1 MSCDDGG
8 CSNSCIGGSS
18 GCGCGG
24 DCYTCSSS
32 CGDGCLGG
40 CSGCG
45 YCDWSCYA
53 MCQDDCSGTC
63 TGTCNACT
71 GACVGTCNN
80 GCTGGQMT
88 QIFTNLS
95 LSRLIKASELSDLS
109 NLVLNEITRRQG
121 NPISTPAFVPGE
133 LALQTGLEEINAN
146 LTILGSQ
153 LQNPVAG
160 LILRELTEQYI
171 TAAKAYYSEDIT

>member
-24 DCYTCSSS
+24 DCYTCSDS

-40 CSGCG
+40 CTGCG
-45 YCDWSCYA
+45 WCDYWCDA
-53 MCQDDCSGTC
+53 MCADNCQGTC
-63 TGTCNACT
+63 QGTCNACT

-95 LSRLIKASELSDLS
+95 LSRLIKASELQDLS
-109 NLVLNEITRRQG
+109 NFVVNEITRRSG
-121 NPISTPAFVPGE
+121 SPISTPSFDPGYLAIPE
-133 LALQTGLEEINAN
+133 ALQEINAN
-146 LTILGSQ
+146 LAYLGSA
-153 LQNPVAG
+153 LSDPVPG
-160 LILRELTEQYI
+160 LILRELTEAYI
-171 TAAKAYYSEDIT
+171 SAAKSYYSEDLT